1 MEEHLKLHKI
11 MNELLDLQ
19 FFIDRFRPTEQER
32 KYYIQKLIAIQAELD
47 RLNADLKKKSE

>member
-1 MEEHLKLHKI
+1 

-19 FFIDRFRPTEQER
+19 FFIDRFRPTDQER